1 MADARI
7 SIHIAHAEWMPERK
21 DTLARLMAQLEPQ
34 GVRPHVHR
42 SQNREHS
49 SVWATRMYKAAAA
62 GRCEA
67 DVFLNDDV
75 EVSPHLVAAVRAQLQ
90 APTSRI
96 VSLHTVHPV
105 ARSLA
110 ESGLRWMRT
119 YHVTGPAY
127 YFRRGTAQQALD
139 YYADVPKAW
148 SSKANEDNVLISMM
162 FRHREPIWNAMPGL
176 VQHDTGVPSSLGYE
190 NHPQRVCC
198 VPWNDA
204 ALYGDLDHST
214 LGDPAFWKPDGEVP
228 FLDTH
233 WTQTGTLV
241 RQEVCND
248 LGIPPEWCWWC
259 LKSAAAFGSPT
270 SGASICPKCLHDTVG
285 GTINA
290 AVAAAPRRG

>member
-139 YYADVPKAW
+139 YLASAEPDFAVLDVNLREGTSEAVADRLRA
-148 SSKANEDNVLISMM
+148 
-162 FRHREPIWNAMPGL
+162 R
-176 VQHDTGVPSSLGYE
+176 GVPFVFATGYG
-190 NHPQRVCC
+190 
-198 VPWNDA
+198 DA
-204 ALYGDLDHST
+204 ATIPERFSDI
-214 LGDPAFWKPDGEVP
+214 AIVRKPINPWVLESM
-228 FLDTH
+228 LA
-233 WTQTGTLV
+233 
-241 RQEVCND
+241 
-248 LGIPPEWCWWC
+248 
-259 LKSAAAFGSPT
+259 SALPR
-270 SGASICPKCLHDTVG
+270 PKT
-285 GTINA
+285 A
-290 AVAAAPRRG
+290 

>member
-1 MADARI
+1 MTDARI
-7 SIHIAHAEWMPERK
+7 SIHIAHAAWMPERK
-21 DTLARLMAQLEPQ
+21 DTLARLLAQLEPQ
-34 GVRPHVHR
+34 GVRPTVHR
-42 SQNREHS
+42 SEDREHS
-49 SVWATRMYKAAAA
+49 SVWAVRMYRAAAA
-62 GRCEA
+62 AKCKA

-96 VSLHTVHPV
+96 VSLHTVHPI

-110 ESGLRWMRT
+110 EAGQRWMRT

-127 YFRRGTAQQALD
+127 YFREGAAQQVLD

-148 SSKANEDNVLISMM
+148 SGKANEDNVMISFL
-162 FRHREPIWNAMPGL
+162 FRHREPAWNAMPGL

-198 VPWNDA
+198 VPWNDR
-204 ALYGDLDHST
+204 ALYSGGEA
-214 LGDPAFWKPDGEVP
+214 LGDPEFWRPDGEVP

-248 LGIPPEWCWWC
+248 LGIAPEVCWWC
-259 LKSAAAFGSPT
+259 LKRPAQFGSPT
-270 SGASICPKCLHDTVG
+270 SGATMCNPCFHDTMG
-285 GTINA
+285 GILNA
-290 AVAAAPRRG
+290 AAAAAPKR